1 MVRNR
6 RYARLRL
13 ASACTTKGLRCMKGR
28 RSTICSSAAAGSD
41 LSQARARKVQHKF
54 GPNNTQHQAD
64 VLCKGSLADIP
75 KDGTM

>member
-1 MVRNR
+1 MARTRGCGGATKRWRRPMVLNR

-41 LSQARARKVQHKF
+41 LRSIDMAR
-54 GPNNTQHQAD
+54 
-64 VLCKGSLADIP
+64 VLCLP
-75 KDGTM
+75 RQR